1 MHPHIRTAVESG
13 LGIITLD
20 RAQALNALSLDMIRA
35 ISSALLQWER
45 DAAVDTVVFRSSSE
59 RAFCAG
65 GDIRFFHRV
74 ATGGLVAGSAQL
86 EDFFTEEY
94 RLNHLIHNYPKQTVA
109 IMDGVVMGGGM
120 GISQGCDLRIVTERT
135 KMGMPETSIGLFP
148 DVGGGYFLSRACG
161 QLGEELALTGRTINA
176 EDALLAGLADIAVWA
191 GAVEHILPM
200 LAAAKPGERVAE
212 LQLKLAAHPAQPME
226 SLYRKE
232 ADNIAL
238 HFTHSNMEAILHSLA
253 ADHSDYARE
262 ALHLLSQRSPL
273 MLCVTLEQIRR
284 AENQS
289 LAEDLRM
296 ERDIV
301 RHCFEIGEV
310 VEGIRARVIDKDQ
323 QPRWRHARVEDVSEA
338 DVAAFFAPVWPA
350 HAHPLRELS

>member
-1 MHPHIRTAVESG
+1 MSQHIHTTIQSG

-35 ISSALLQWER
+35 ISGALLQWTE
-45 DAAVDTVVFRSSSE
+45 DDAVDTVVFRSSSE

-74 ATGGLVAGSAQL
+74 ATGGLTAGSAQL

-94 RLNHLIHNYPKQTVA
+94 RLNHLIHHYPKKTVA
-109 IMDGVVMGGGM
+109 IMDGIVMGGGM

-148 DVGGGYFLSRACG
+148 DVGGGYFLSRAKG
-161 QLGEELALTGRTINA
+161 HLGVELALTGRSINA
-176 EDALLAGLADIAVWA
+176 ADALKAGLADIAVWA

-200 LAAAKPGERVAE
+200 LAAAQPSERLAE
-212 LQLKLAAHPAQPME
+212 LQLKLAAHPAQPMN
-226 SLYRKE
+226 SLYRE
-232 ADNIAL
+232 QAENIAL
-238 HFTHSNMEAILHSLA
+238 HFSHADMDAIAHSLA
-253 ADHSDYARE
+253 SDHSDYARE
-262 ALHLLSQRSPL
+262 ALELMRQRSPL
-273 MLCVTLEQIRR
+273 MLAVTLEQIRR
-284 AENQS
+284 AEYQS

-296 ERDIV
+296 ERDMV

-310 VEGIRARVIDKDQ
+310 VEGIRARVIDKDH
-323 QPRWRHARVEDVSEA
+323 QPRWRHTQVADVSQA
-338 DVAAFFAPVWPA
+338 DITAFFEPVWPA
-350 HAHPLRELS
+350 HAHPLRELE